1 MKISENRARQPK
13 RAAPLIAE
21 NQRLRE
27 SMETL
32 EKMLAEA
39 HADREKLQAEKTRLE
54 MKNLELMNQLG
65 DGIDLEKSK
74 ALGPM
79 VYCFHIINSPMLVVI
94 FHWCRAS

>member
-1 MKISENRARQPK
+1 MKIFENRARQLK
-13 RAAPLIAE
+13 RVAPSIAE

-39 HADREKLQAEKTRLE
+39 HMDRGKLQAEKTQLE
-54 MKNLELMNQLG
+54 VENWELMNQLG
-65 DGIDLEKSK
+65 NGVDQEKSK

-79 VYCFHIINSPMLVVI
+79 VFCFHILNSPMLVVI
-94 FHWCRAS
+94 FHWCRA

>member
-1 MKISENRARQPK
+1 MKIFENHARQLK
-13 RAAPLIAE
+13 WVAPSIAK

-27 SMETL
+27 SVETL

-54 MKNLELMNQLG
+54 AENWELTNQLG
-65 DGIDLEKSK
+65 DGVDLEKSK

-79 VYCFHIINSPMLVVI
+79 VFCFHILNSPMLVVI
-94 FHWCRAS
+94 FHWCRA

>member
-39 HADREKLQAEKTRLE
+39 HADREKLQAEKTQLE
-54 MKNLELMNQLG
+54 AEN
-65 DGIDLEKSK
+65 
-74 ALGPM
+74 
-79 VYCFHIINSPMLVVI
+79 
-94 FHWCRAS
+94 